1 MGYLDK
7 VKPQSNNMYFNYYA
21 TQVMHH
27 WGGEEWTRWNEVM
40 RDHLIRTQHPL
51 KDGHLA
57 GSWDIADPHGGG
69 GGRLYMT
76 CLSIMTLEVYYRH
89 LPMYSREKIKVEF

>member
-1 MGYLDK
+1 
-7 VKPQSNNMYFNYYA
+7 
-21 TQVMHH
+21 
-27 WGGEEWTRWNEVM
+27 M
-40 RDHLIRTQHPL
+40 RDQLVRTQHQL

-57 GSWDIADPHGGG
+57 GSWDLADPHGG

-89 LPMYSREKIKVEF
+89 LPMYSRENIKVEF